1 MPDHLP
7 TILAKEF
14 GISTS
19 EARRNIAQGAVRING
34 EVAEDIDVT
43 LNTGDRVQLGKRR
56 EFIAE
61 PVRRE
66 PGWVT
71 HPDLHANAS
80 VAGWSREA
88 LDEKLAGHK
97 VWNGPFSRVV
107 LGRRQYFAFVG
118 PEPEPHRSWFRRFF
132 QKTP

>member
-1 MPDHLP
+1 MTEHLP
-7 TILAKEF
+7 SLLAKEF
-14 GISTS
+14 SISTS
-19 EARRNIAQGAVRING
+19 EARRGLAQGAVRING
-34 EVAEDIDVT
+34 EVTTDLDVT

-56 EFIAE
+56 QFVAE

-66 PGWVT
+66 PGWVDHKT
-71 HPDLHANAS
+71 LNAVAS
-80 VAGWSREA
+80 VAGWSREE
-88 LDEKLAGHK
+88 LDQKLTEHK

-118 PEPEPHRSWFRRFF
+118 PKPRKSRLRRFL